1 MSKPTTALAGVVR
14 RLNGPSSQKAIKDRE
29 KFLRETLK
37 QAGKSSRK
45 SIFQ

>member
-1 MSKPTTALAGVVR
+1 MATAKTALQGVVR

-37 QAGKSSRK
+37 QPLKPGRR